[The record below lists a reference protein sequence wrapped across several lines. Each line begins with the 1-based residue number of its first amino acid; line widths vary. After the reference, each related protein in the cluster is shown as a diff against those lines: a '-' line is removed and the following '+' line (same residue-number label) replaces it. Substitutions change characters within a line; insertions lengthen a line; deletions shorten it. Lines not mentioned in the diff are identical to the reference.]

1 MAKLVTN
8 TNTALMGTGM
18 NVLAKL
24 VPVSEIKTIPE
35 LSEIFTKQDKVVE
48 DIKKSMNESGFHK
61 EEPIVI
67 AKLSDGTVLGVADGN
82 TRLMVAKE
90 IGLDEVPVVYKTFES
105 LEDAIQ
111 YAKDRQFH
119 RRNLTQAEIYNY
131 ANNLDG
137 IEMEDRNGE
146 GRATERLAEELGI
159 SASTIEH
166 ARTVENRAD
175 EETKEK
181 IKNNELTINQ
191 AYQKVRKTKK
201 KQDENI
207 DDDNAVSD
215 DFDDISDSLN
225 DNEGN
230 PAGLNFN
237 HSDGIERP
245 SYRLSPE
252 EDSERTKERKAAY
265 EAGLKKG
272 SDLAYEIYDFI
283 LSEIESGKS
292 AEKIRNDSH
301 FDDFSVARI
310 YRAFNLSDKQKQEE
324 EKSSD
329 SDNGDSGISDF
340 DDDIIMGESV

>member
-48 DIKKSMNESGFHK
+48 DITKSMNESGFHN

-67 AKLSDGTVLGVADGN
+67 AKLPDGTILGVADGN

-90 IGLDEVPVVYKTFES
+90 IGLDEVPVVYKTFDS

-119 RRNLTQAEIYNY
+119 RRNLSQAEIYNY
-131 ANNLDG
+131 ANNLASID
-137 IEMEDRNGE
+137 MEDRNGE
-146 GRATERLAEELGI
+146 GRATERLAEELGV

-181 IKNNELTINQ
+181 IKNNELSINQ
-191 AYQKVRKTKK
+191 AYQKVRKSKK
-201 KQDENI
+201 KPDKNI
-207 DDDNAVSD
+207 DDDNSTSD
-215 DFDDISDSLN
+215 DFDDISDALE

-230 PAGLNFN
+230 PDALRFITE
-237 HSDGIERP
+237 HPREDVHK
-245 SYRLSPE
+245 LTPE
-252 EDSERTKERKAAY
+252 EDVARTNERKNAY
-265 EAGLKKG
+265 EMGLKKG
-272 SDLAYEIYDFI
+272 SDLAYEIYDYI
-283 LSEIESGKS
+283 LSLIDEGKS
-292 AEKIRNDSH
+292 ADEIREDEKLS
-301 FDDFSVARI
+301 DFSKEII
-310 YRAFNLSDKQKQEE
+310 YQKFEI
-324 EKSSD
+324 D
-329 SDNGDSGISDF
+329 Y
-340 DDDIIMGESV
+340 

>member
-48 DIKKSMNESGFHK
+48 DIKKSMNENGFHK

-67 AKLSDGTVLGVADGN
+67 AKLPDGTVLGVADGN

-90 IGLDEVPVVYKTFES
+90 IGLDEVPVVYKTFDS

-119 RRNLTQAEIYNY
+119 RRNLSQAEIYNY
-131 ANNLDG
+131 ANNLDS
-137 IEMEDRNGE
+137 IDMEDRNGE

-191 AYQKVRKTKK
+191 AYQKVRKSKK
-201 KQDENI
+201 KSDENI
-207 DDDNAVSD
+207 DNENSASD
-215 DFDDISDSLN
+215 DFDDISDALE

-230 PAGLNFN
+230 PGALSFITE
-237 HSDGIERP
+237 HP
-245 SYRLSPE
+245 SEDVHKLTPE
-252 EDSERTKERKAAY
+252 EDVSRTIERKNAY
-265 EAGLKKG
+265 EMGLKKG
-272 SDLAYEIYDFI
+272 SDLAYEIYDYI
-283 LSEIESGKS
+283 LSLIDEGKS
-292 AEKIRNDSH
+292 ADEIREDEKLS
-301 FDDFSVARI
+301 DFSKEII
-310 YRAFNLSDKQKQEE
+310 YQKFEI
-324 EKSSD
+324 D
-329 SDNGDSGISDF
+329 Y
-340 DDDIIMGESV
+340 

>member
-48 DIKKSMNESGFHK
+48 DIKKSMNENGFHK

-67 AKLSDGTVLGVADGN
+67 AKLPDGTVLGVADGN

-90 IGLDEVPVVYKTFES
+90 IGLDEVPVVYKTFDS

-119 RRNLTQAEIYNY
+119 RRNLSQAEIYNY
-131 ANNLDG
+131 ANNLDS
-137 IEMEDRNGE
+137 IDMEDRNGE

-175 EETKEK
+175 EEIKEK

-191 AYQKVRKTKK
+191 AYQKVRKSKK
-201 KQDENI
+201 KSDENI
-207 DDDNAVSD
+207 DNENSASD
-215 DFDDISDSLN
+215 DFDDISDALE

-230 PAGLNFN
+230 PGALSFITE
-237 HSDGIERP
+237 HP
-245 SYRLSPE
+245 SEDVHKLTPE
-252 EDSERTKERKAAY
+252 EDVTKTIERKNAY
-265 EAGLKKG
+265 EMGLKKG
-272 SDLAYEIYDFI
+272 SDLAYEIYDYI
-283 LSEIESGKS
+283 LSLIDEGKS
-292 AEKIRNDSH
+292 ADEIREDEKLS
-301 FDDFSVARI
+301 DFSKEII
-310 YRAFNLSDKQKQEE
+310 YQKFEI
-324 EKSSD
+324 D
-329 SDNGDSGISDF
+329 Y
-340 DDDIIMGESV
+340 

>member
-24 VPVSEIKTIPE
+24 VPVAEIKTIPE
-35 LSEIFTKQDKVVE
+35 LSEIFSRQDKVIE
-48 DIKKSMNESGFHK
+48 DIKKSMLEDGFHK

-67 AKLSDGTVLGVADGN
+67 AKLTDGTVLGVADGN

-90 IGLDEVPVVYKTFES
+90 IGMEEVPVVYKTFNS

-119 RRNLTQAEIYNY
+119 RRNLTQAEIYAY
-131 ANNLDG
+131 ANNL
-137 IEMEDRNGE
+137 EAVEDKNGE

-181 IKNNELTINQ
+181 IKNNEMTINQ
-191 AYQKVRKTKK
+191 AYQKIRKSKK
-201 KQDENI
+201 KQEENI
-207 DDDNAVSD
+207 DEEESEHE
-215 DFDDISDSLN
+215 DFDDDISDALE

-230 PAGLNFN
+230 PQSVTVRSRDMSEHFTPPQEDEFDKRL
-237 HSDGIERP
+237 IERYKEGFTGGFRKGFAEG
-245 SYRLSPE
+245 SYQ
-252 EDSERTKERKAAY
+252 
-265 EAGLKKG
+265 
-272 SDLAYEIYDFI
+272 IYDKIIAMLHEGKSVEEIENDDLFSDFTF
-283 LSEIESGKS
+283 SEIAPKFE
-292 AEKIRNDSH
+292 ITT
-301 FDDFSVARI
+301 DDVELLKT
-310 YRAFNLSDKQKQEE
+310 YNK
-324 EKSSD
+324 
-329 SDNGDSGISDF
+329 
-340 DDDIIMGESV
+340 

>member
-24 VPVSEIKTIPE
+24 VPVSEIKTITE

-48 DIKKSMNESGFHK
+48 DITKSMNESGFHN

-67 AKLSDGTVLGVADGN
+67 AKLPDGTILGVADGN

-90 IGLDEVPVVYKTFES
+90 IGLDEVPVVYKTFDS

-119 RRNLTQAEIYNY
+119 RRNLSQAEIYNY
-131 ANNLDG
+131 ANNLSS
-137 IEMEDRNGE
+137 INMEDRNGE
-146 GRATERLAEELGI
+146 GRATERLAEELGV

-181 IKNNELTINQ
+181 IKNNELSINQ
-191 AYQKVRKTKK
+191 AYQKVRKSKK
-201 KQDENI
+201 KPDKNI
-207 DDDNAVSD
+207 DDDNSTSD
-215 DFDDISDSLN
+215 DFDDISDALE

-230 PAGLNFN
+230 PGA
-237 HSDGIERP
+237 
-245 SYRLSPE
+245 LSFITEHPREDVHKLTPE
-252 EDSERTKERKAAY
+252 EDVARTNERKTAY
-265 EAGLKKG
+265 EMGLKKG
-272 SDLAYEIYDFI
+272 SDLAYEIYVYI
-283 LSEIESGKS
+283 LSLIDEGKS
-292 AEKIRNDSH
+292 ADEIREDEKLS
-301 FDDFSVARI
+301 DFSKEII
-310 YRAFNLSDKQKQEE
+310 YQKFEI
-324 EKSSD
+324 D
-329 SDNGDSGISDF
+329 Y
-340 DDDIIMGESV
+340 

>member
-24 VPVSEIKTIPE
+24 VPVSEIKTITE

-48 DIKKSMNESGFHK
+48 DITKSMNESGFHN

-67 AKLSDGTVLGVADGN
+67 AKLPDGTILGVADGN

-90 IGLDEVPVVYKTFES
+90 IGLDEVPVVYKTFDS

-119 RRNLTQAEIYNY
+119 RRNLSQAEIYNY
-131 ANNLDG
+131 ANNLDS
-137 IEMEDRNGE
+137 INMEDRNGE
-146 GRATERLAEELGI
+146 GRATERLAEELGV

-181 IKNNELTINQ
+181 IKNNELSINQ
-191 AYQKVRKTKK
+191 AYQKVRKSKK
-201 KQDENI
+201 KPDKNI
-207 DDDNAVSD
+207 DDDNSTSD
-215 DFDDISDSLN
+215 DFDDISDALE

-230 PAGLNFN
+230 PGA
-237 HSDGIERP
+237 
-245 SYRLSPE
+245 LSFITEHPREDVHKLTPE
-252 EDSERTKERKAAY
+252 EDVARTNERKNAY
-265 EAGLKKG
+265 EMGLKKG
-272 SDLAYEIYDFI
+272 SDLAYEIYDYI
-283 LSEIESGKS
+283 LSLIDEGKS
-292 AEKIRNDSH
+292 AEEIREDEKLS
-301 FDDFSVARI
+301 DFSKEII
-310 YRAFNLSDKQKQEE
+310 YQKFEI
-324 EKSSD
+324 D
-329 SDNGDSGISDF
+329 Y
-340 DDDIIMGESV
+340 

>member
-24 VPVSEIKTIPE
+24 VPVSEIKTITE

-48 DIKKSMNESGFHK
+48 DITKSMNESGFHN

-67 AKLSDGTVLGVADGN
+67 AKLPDGTILGVADGN

-90 IGLDEVPVVYKTFES
+90 IGLDEVPVVYKTFDS

-119 RRNLTQAEIYNY
+119 RRNLSQAEIYNY
-131 ANNLDG
+131 ANNLDS
-137 IEMEDRNGE
+137 INMEDRNGE
-146 GRATERLAEELGI
+146 GRATERLAEELGV

-181 IKNNELTINQ
+181 IKNNELSINQ
-191 AYQKVRKTKK
+191 AYQKVRKSKK
-201 KQDENI
+201 KPDKNI
-207 DDDNAVSD
+207 DDDNSTSD
-215 DFDDISDSLN
+215 DFDDISDALE

-230 PAGLNFN
+230 PGA
-237 HSDGIERP
+237 
-245 SYRLSPE
+245 LSFITEHPREDVHKLTLE
-252 EDSERTKERKAAY
+252 EDVARTNERKTAY
-265 EAGLKKG
+265 EMGLKKG
-272 SDLAYEIYDFI
+272 SDLAYEIYVYI
-283 LSEIESGKS
+283 LSLIDEGKS
-292 AEKIRNDSH
+292 ADEIREDEKLS
-301 FDDFSVARI
+301 DFSKEII
-310 YRAFNLSDKQKQEE
+310 YQKFEI
-324 EKSSD
+324 D
-329 SDNGDSGISDF
+329 Y
-340 DDDIIMGESV
+340 

>member
-48 DIKKSMNESGFHK
+48 DIKKSMNENGFHK

-67 AKLSDGTVLGVADGN
+67 AKLPDGTVLGVADGN

-90 IGLDEVPVVYKTFES
+90 IGLDEVPVVYKTFDS

-119 RRNLTQAEIYNY
+119 RRNLSQAEIYNY
-131 ANNLDG
+131 ANNLDS
-137 IEMEDRNGE
+137 IDMEDRNGE

-175 EETKEK
+175 EEIKEK

-191 AYQKVRKTKK
+191 AYQKVRKSKK
-201 KQDENI
+201 KSDENI
-207 DDDNAVSD
+207 DNENSASD
-215 DFDDISDSLN
+215 DFDDISDALE

-230 PAGLNFN
+230 PGALSFITE
-237 HSDGIERP
+237 HP
-245 SYRLSPE
+245 SEDVHKLTPE
-252 EDSERTKERKAAY
+252 EDVTKTIERKNAY
-265 EAGLKKG
+265 EMGLKKG
-272 SDLAYEIYDFI
+272 SDLAYEIYDYI
-283 LSEIESGKS
+283 LSLIDEGKS
-292 AEKIRNDSH
+292 ADEIREDEK
-301 FDDFSVARI
+301 
-310 YRAFNLSDKQKQEE
+310 LSD
-324 EKSSD
+324 
-329 SDNGDSGISDF
+329 F
-340 DDDIIMGESV
+340 

>member
-35 LSEIFTKQDKVVE
+35 LSEIFTKQEKVVE

-90 IGLDEVPVVYKTFES
+90 LGLDEVPVVYKTFES

-111 YAKDRQFH
+111 YAKARQFH
-119 RRNLTQAEIYNY
+119 RRNLSQAEIYNY

-159 SASTIEH
+159 SASTIQH

-175 EETKEK
+175 EEIKEK

-191 AYQKVRKTKK
+191 AYQKVRKSKK

-215 DFDDISDSLN
+215 DFDDISDSLS
-225 DNEGN
+225 DNERN
-230 PAGLNFN
+230 PEGLNFN
-237 HSDGIERP
+237 HSDGIDRP
-245 SYRLSPE
+245 SNKLSPE
-252 EDSERTKERKAAY
+252 EDTEKNNRTEKRLRKWT
-265 EAGLKKG
+265 
-272 SDLAYEIYDFI
+272 
-283 LSEIESGKS
+283 
-292 AEKIRNDSH
+292 
-301 FDDFSVARI
+301 
-310 YRAFNLSDKQKQEE
+310 
-324 EKSSD
+324 
-329 SDNGDSGISDF
+329 
-340 DDDIIMGESV
+340 

>member
-18 NVLAKL
+18 NILAKL
-24 VPVSEIKTIPE
+24 VPVAEIKTIPE
-35 LSEIFTKQDKVVE
+35 LSEIFQRQDKVLE
-48 DIKKSMNESGFHK
+48 DIKKSMQEDGFHK

-90 IGLDEVPVVYKTFES
+90 LGLDEVPVVYKTFES

-119 RRNLTQAEIYNY
+119 RRNLSQAEIYNY

-159 SASTIEH
+159 SASTIQH

-191 AYQKVRKTKK
+191 AYQKVRKSKK
-201 KQDENI
+201 KPDENI
-207 DDDNAVSD
+207 DDDNSTSD
-215 DFDDISDSLN
+215 DFDDISDALE

-230 PAGLNFN
+230 PQSVTVRSRDMSEHFT
-237 HSDGIERP
+237 P
-245 SYRLSPE
+245 PE
-252 EDSERTKERKAAY
+252 EDEFDKRLIERYKNGFAD
-265 EAGLKKG
+265 GIKKG
-272 SDLAYEIYDFI
+272 FSEGAYQIYDKIISMMHEGKTVEEIENDDLFSDFTF
-283 LSEIESGKS
+283 SEIAPKLEIKT
-292 AEKIRNDSH
+292 
-301 FDDFSVARI
+301 DDEELLKE
-310 YRAFNLSDKQKQEE
+310 FNT
-324 EKSSD
+324 
-329 SDNGDSGISDF
+329 
-340 DDDIIMGESV
+340 

>member
-48 DIKKSMNESGFHK
+48 DIKKSMNENGFHK

-67 AKLSDGTVLGVADGN
+67 AKLPDGTVLGVADGN

-90 IGLDEVPVVYKTFES
+90 IGLDEVPVVYKTFDS

-119 RRNLTQAEIYNY
+119 RRNLSQAEIYNY
-131 ANNLDG
+131 ANNLDS
-137 IEMEDRNGE
+137 IDMENRNGE

-191 AYQKVRKTKK
+191 AYQKVRKSKK
-201 KQDENI
+201 KSDENI
-207 DDDNAVSD
+207 DNENSASD
-215 DFDDISDSLN
+215 DFDDISDALE

-230 PAGLNFN
+230 PGALSFITE
-237 HSDGIERP
+237 HP
-245 SYRLSPE
+245 SEDVHKLTPE
-252 EDSERTKERKAAY
+252 EDVTKTIERKNAY
-265 EAGLKKG
+265 EMGLKKG
-272 SDLAYEIYDFI
+272 SDLAYEIYDYI
-283 LSEIESGKS
+283 LSLIDEGKS
-292 AEKIRNDSH
+292 ADEIREDEKLS
-301 FDDFSVARI
+301 DFSKEII
-310 YRAFNLSDKQKQEE
+310 YQKFEI
-324 EKSSD
+324 D
-329 SDNGDSGISDF
+329 Y
-340 DDDIIMGESV
+340 

>member
-24 VPVSEIKTIPE
+24 VPVSEIKTISE

-90 IGLDEVPVVYKTFES
+90 IGLDEVPVVYKTFGS

-119 RRNLTQAEIYNY
+119 RRNLSQAEIYNY

-159 SASTIEH
+159 SASTIQH

-191 AYQKVRKTKK
+191 AYQKVRKSKK

-207 DDDNAVSD
+207 DDDNAVFD
-215 DFDDISDSLN
+215 DFDDVSDSLS

-230 PAGLNFN
+230 PAALNFN

-245 SYRLSPE
+245 SNKLSPE
-252 EDSERTKERKAAY
+252 EDSERTLERKKAY
-265 EAGLKKG
+265 ENGLKKG
-272 SDLAYEIYDFI
+272 SDLAYEIYDYI
-283 LSEIESGKS
+283 LTLVEEGKS
-292 AEKIRNDSH
+292 ADEIRDDEKLS
-301 FDDFSVARI
+301 DFSKEII
-310 YRAFNLSDKQKQEE
+310 Y
-324 EKSSD
+324 EKFE
-329 SDNGDSGISDF
+329 I
-340 DDDIIMGESV
+340 EL

>member
-48 DIKKSMNESGFHK
+48 DIEKSMNKNGFQN

-67 AKLSDGTVLGVADGN
+67 AKLPNGTILGVADGN
-82 TRLMVAKE
+82 TRLMVAKK
-90 IGLDEVPVVYKTFES
+90 IGLDEVPVVYKTFGS

-119 RRNLTQAEIYNY
+119 RRNLSQAEIYNY
-131 ANNLDG
+131 ANNLDS
-137 IEMEDRNGE
+137 INMEDRNGE

-181 IKNNELTINQ
+181 IKNNELSISQ
-191 AYQKVRKTKK
+191 AYQKVRKSKK
-201 KQDENI
+201 KSDENL
-207 DDDNAVSD
+207 DSDNSASD
-215 DFDDISDSLN
+215 DFDDISDALE

-230 PAGLNFN
+230 PGA
-237 HSDGIERP
+237 
-245 SYRLSPE
+245 LSFITEHPREDVHKLTPE
-252 EDSERTKERKAAY
+252 EDVARTNERKTAY
-265 EAGLKKG
+265 EMGLKKG
-272 SDLAYEIYDFI
+272 SDLAYEIYVYI
-283 LSEIESGKS
+283 LSLIDEGKS
-292 AEKIRNDSH
+292 ADEIRDDEKLS
-301 FDDFSVARI
+301 DFSKEII
-310 YRAFNLSDKQKQEE
+310 Y
-324 EKSSD
+324 EKFEID
-329 SDNGDSGISDF
+329 Y
-340 DDDIIMGESV
+340 

>member
-48 DIKKSMNESGFHK
+48 DIEKSMNKNGFQN

-67 AKLSDGTVLGVADGN
+67 AKLPNGTILGVADGN
-82 TRLMVAKE
+82 TRLMVAKK
-90 IGLDEVPVVYKTFES
+90 IGLDEVPVVYKTFGS

-119 RRNLTQAEIYNY
+119 RRNLSQAEIYNY
-131 ANNLDG
+131 ANNLDS
-137 IEMEDRNGE
+137 INMEDRNGE

-181 IKNNELTINQ
+181 IKNNELSINQ
-191 AYQKVRKTKK
+191 AYQKVRKSKK
-201 KQDENI
+201 KSDENL
-207 DDDNAVSD
+207 DSDNSASD
-215 DFDDISDSLN
+215 DFDDISDALE

-230 PAGLNFN
+230 PGA
-237 HSDGIERP
+237 
-245 SYRLSPE
+245 LSFITEHPREDVHKLTPE
-252 EDSERTKERKAAY
+252 EDVARTNERKTAY
-265 EAGLKKG
+265 EMGLKKG
-272 SDLAYEIYDFI
+272 SDLAYEIYVYI
-283 LSEIESGKS
+283 LSLIDEGKS
-292 AEKIRNDSH
+292 ADEIREDEKLS
-301 FDDFSVARI
+301 DFSKEII
-310 YRAFNLSDKQKQEE
+310 YQKFEI
-324 EKSSD
+324 D
-329 SDNGDSGISDF
+329 Y
-340 DDDIIMGESV
+340 

>member
-48 DIKKSMNESGFHK
+48 DITKSMNESGFHN

-67 AKLSDGTVLGVADGN
+67 AKLPDGTILGVADGN

-90 IGLDEVPVVYKTFES
+90 IGLDEVPVVYKTFDS

-119 RRNLTQAEIYNY
+119 RRNLSQAEIYNY
-131 ANNLDG
+131 ANNLDS
-137 IEMEDRNGE
+137 INMEDRNGE

-181 IKNNELTINQ
+181 IKNNELSINQ
-191 AYQKVRKTKK
+191 AYQKVRKSKK
-201 KQDENI
+201 KSDENL
-207 DDDNAVSD
+207 DSDNSASD
-215 DFDDISDSLN
+215 DFDDISDAQE

-230 PAGLNFN
+230 PGA
-237 HSDGIERP
+237 
-245 SYRLSPE
+245 LSFITEHPREDVHKLTPE
-252 EDSERTKERKAAY
+252 EDVARTNERKKAY
-265 EAGLKKG
+265 EMGLKKG
-272 SDLAYEIYDFI
+272 SDLAYEIYDYI
-283 LSEIESGKS
+283 LNLIDEGKS
-292 AEKIRNDSH
+292 ADEIRDDEKLS
-301 FDDFSVARI
+301 DFSKEII
-310 YRAFNLSDKQKQEE
+310 Y
-324 EKSSD
+324 EKFEID
-329 SDNGDSGISDF
+329 Y
-340 DDDIIMGESV
+340 

>member
-48 DIKKSMNESGFHK
+48 DIEKSMNKNGFQN

-67 AKLSDGTVLGVADGN
+67 AKLPNGTILGVADGN
-82 TRLMVAKE
+82 TRLMVAKK
-90 IGLDEVPVVYKTFES
+90 IGLDEVPVVYKTFGS

-119 RRNLTQAEIYNY
+119 RRNLSQAEIYNY
-131 ANNLDG
+131 ANNLDS
-137 IEMEDRNGE
+137 INMEDRNGE

-181 IKNNELTINQ
+181 IKNNELSINQ
-191 AYQKVRKTKK
+191 AYQKVRKSKK
-201 KQDENI
+201 KSDENL
-207 DDDNAVSD
+207 DSDNSASD
-215 DFDDISDSLN
+215 DFDDISDALE

-230 PAGLNFN
+230 PGA
-237 HSDGIERP
+237 
-245 SYRLSPE
+245 LSFITEHPREDVHKLTPE
-252 EDSERTKERKAAY
+252 EDVARTNERKNAY
-265 EAGLKKG
+265 EIGLKKG
-272 SDLAYEIYDFI
+272 SDLAYEIYVYI
-283 LSEIESGKS
+283 LSLIDEGKS
-292 AEKIRNDSH
+292 ADEIREDEKLS
-301 FDDFSVARI
+301 DFSKEII
-310 YRAFNLSDKQKQEE
+310 YQKFEI
-324 EKSSD
+324 D
-329 SDNGDSGISDF
+329 Y
-340 DDDIIMGESV
+340 